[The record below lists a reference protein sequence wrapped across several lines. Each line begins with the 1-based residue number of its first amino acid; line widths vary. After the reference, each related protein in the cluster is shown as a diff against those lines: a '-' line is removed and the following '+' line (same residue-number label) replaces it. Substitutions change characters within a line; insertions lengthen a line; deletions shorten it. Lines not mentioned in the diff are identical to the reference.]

1 MGTTANRGYPYPDP
15 TDPADFAGG
24 MEALAR
30 AVDLDITA
38 LLALSTAPALS
49 VFSGVS
55 FVSLAS
61 GVETAAS
68 YSVVDYSNGAGEL
81 GSGANRVNVLIPGT
95 YLLHFSFRAPDTT
108 TELDA
113 FIRVNTVDYARAL
126 HEGDAPAQ
134 PRLTVCALAPNLIA
148 GDIIT
153 TTAVQNT
160 GALATTLFGP
170 RLMMYRVA

>member
-1 MGTTANRGYPYPDP
+1 MGTTANRSYPYPDP
-15 TDPADFAGG
+15 ADPADFAGG

-30 AVDLDITA
+30 AVDTDVQA
-38 LLALSTAPALS
+38 LVDLTTAPALS

-61 GVETAAS
+61 GVETAAT
-68 YSVVDYSNGAGEL
+68 YSVVDYSNGAGTL
-81 GSGANRVNVLIPGT
+81 GSGANRVNVVIPGT

-113 FIRVNTVDYARAL
+113 FIRVNTTDFGRAL
-126 HEGDAPAQ
+126 HEGNAPAQ
-134 PRLTVCALAPNLIA
+134 PRLTVIALAPNLIA

-170 RLMMYRVA
+170 RLMMYKVA

>member
-1 MGTTANRGYPYPDP
+1 MGATANRSYPYPDP
-15 TDPADFAGG
+15 TDPADMAGG
-24 MEALAR
+24 LEALAR

-38 LLALSTAPALS
+38 LLALTTTPAMS

-55 FVSLAS
+55 FVSLSS

-81 GSGANRVNVLIPGT
+81 GTGANRVNVLIPGT

-113 FIRVNTVDYARAL
+113 FIRVNTLDYGRAL

-134 PRLTVCALAPNLIA
+134 PRLAVTALVPNMVA

-170 RLMMYRVA
+170 RLMMYKVA